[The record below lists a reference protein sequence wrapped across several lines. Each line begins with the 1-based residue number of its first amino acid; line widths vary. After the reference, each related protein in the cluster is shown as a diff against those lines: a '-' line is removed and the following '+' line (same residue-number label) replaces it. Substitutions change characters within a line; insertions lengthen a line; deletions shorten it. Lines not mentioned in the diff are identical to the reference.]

1 MAEEPYYLGI
11 DVGST
16 ASKCVIV
23 DAEGSIVGRGLAG
36 SGAGTAGPRTAVDAA
51 LADAGIAMDDIAA
64 SCATGYG
71 RNLMDWTDG
80 QMSELSCHAK
90 GASKLFPGVRTVI
103 DIGGQDAKV
112 LSISSSGDL
121 ENFAMNDKCAA
132 GTGRFLDVM
141 ASIFGCKVSDLSGF
155 DEQSEKVATI
165 SSTCTVFAESE
176 VISKLSE
183 GQPIPDIVAGIHTSV
198 VERTA
203 GLARR
208 LGVKAPVVMT
218 GVSAVAR
225 RRREGRAILSGGRVL
240 RRPWRRLAAASARRL
255 SPSRAVRPRPLVA
268 APQSASLRSK
278 NLPYCPTSMLDP
290 ICSG

>member
-1 MAEEPYYLGI
+1 MADAPLFLGI

-23 DAEGSIVGRGLAG
+23 DADGAMVGHGLAT
-36 SGAGTAGPRTAVDAA
+36 SGAGTEGPKNAVADA
-51 LADAGIAMDDIAA
+51 LASAGTTMDGIAA

-90 GASKLFPGVRTVI
+90 GAAHLFPGVRTVI

-112 LSISSSGDL
+112 LSISKDGEL
-121 ENFAMNDKCAA
+121 ENFVMNDKCAA

-141 ASIFGCKVSDLSGF
+141 ASIFGCKVSDLSGY
-155 DEQSEKVATI
+155 DERSDEVAPI

-176 VISKLSE
+176 VISKLAE
-183 GQPIPDIVAGIHTSV
+183 GVPIPNIVAGIHTSV

-208 LGVKAPVVMT
+208 LGVRQPVVMT
-218 GVSAVAR
+218 GGVALNAR
-225 RRREGRAILSGGRVL
+225 L
-240 RRPWRRLAAASARRL
+240 RQRLADKLGCEIKTNENSQLIGALGAALHARE
-255 SPSRAVRPRPLVA
+255 AHA
-268 APQSASLRSK
+268 A
-278 NLPYCPTSMLDP
+278 D
-290 ICSG
+290 

>member
-1 MAEEPYYLGI
+1 MADQAYYLGI

-23 DAEGSIVGRGLAG
+23 DASGAMAGHGLAG
-36 SGAGTAGPRTAVDAA
+36 SGAGTDGPRNAVNDA
-51 LADAGIAMDDIAA
+51 LASAGISMDDVTA

-71 RNLMDWTDG
+71 RNLMDWTDD

-90 GASKLFPGVRTVI
+90 GAASMFPGVRTVI

-112 LSISSSGDL
+112 LSISPDGEL
-121 ENFAMNDKCAA
+121 ENFVMNDKCAA

-141 ASIFGCKVSDLSGF
+141 ASIFGCKVADLSGL
-155 DEQSEKVATI
+155 DEQSTEVAPI

-176 VISKLSE
+176 VISKLAE
-183 GQPIPDIVAGIHTSV
+183 GTPIPNIVAGIHTSV

-218 GVSAVAR
+218 GGVALNTR
-225 RRREGRAILSGGRVL
+225 LRE
-240 RRPWRRLAAASARRL
+240 RLAQKLGTDIQTNEFSQLTGALGAALHARETH
-255 SPSRAVRPRPLVA
+255 PATA
-268 APQSASLRSK
+268 E
-278 NLPYCPTSMLDP
+278 
-290 ICSG
+290 